1 MRLVRLFP
9 IVLCAGLG
17 ACSMFGKSDP
27 ALAEARCRAAG
38 ASAELGQPLND
49 RTKELARMGA
59 GAARSTV
66 VPYGVPVRQA
76 DVDPQRLNIE
86 VDQQQVIQRLRCG

>member
-1 MRLVRLFP
+1 MRFVRFTIL
-9 IVLCAGLG
+9 VLCAGVG
-17 ACSMFGKSDP
+17 ACSMFGRSDP
-27 ALAEARCRAAG
+27 SVAEARCRAAG

-59 GAARSTV
+59 GAARANV
-66 VPYGVPVRQA
+66 VPYGLPIRQR
-76 DVDPQRLNIE
+76 DTDPQRLNIE

>member
-1 MRLVRLFP
+1 MRLVRFP
-9 IVLCAGLG
+9 ILLVCAGLG

-27 ALAEARCRAAG
+27 SLAEARCRAAG

-59 GAARSTV
+59 GAARAAV
-66 VPYGVPVRQA
+66 VPYGVPVRQP

>member
-1 MRLVRLFP
+1 
-9 IVLCAGLG
+9 
-17 ACSMFGKSDP
+17 
-27 ALAEARCRAAG
+27 
-38 ASAELGQPLND
+38 
-49 RTKELARMGA
+49 MGA